1 MKKILREEILR
12 QKKLMNLQEQNQS
25 WGDALYDYM
34 SSGLKSIFFGDDD
47 EDEKKPKK
55 LEDKIGSF
63 EKIAGQLIDEIE
75 GGYFHPIMVKGG
87 RGFPKG
93 SRSMGDSGETMFG
106 IDRKHGAEINTSSE
120 GRQFWGL
127 IDAVNAS
134 KKWPWLYKGG
144 NLEGPLK
151 NLASRMIKNN
161 FNKFADRYLTPE
173 AKKVVQSDEGL
184 LTHFIY
190 ATWNGPGWFNR
201 FAKSINS
208 QVEKGVTDT
217 EKLMKI
223 GLQDRKNSGNNLI
236 SSSAEKIEKIRGTN
250 LV

>member
-25 WGDALYDYM
+25 LGDVLYDYM
-34 SSGLKSIFFGDDD
+34 ASGLKNIFKGDED
-47 EDEKKPKK
+47 EDEKKTKK
-55 LEDKIGSF
+55 LDDKLGSF
-63 EKIAGQLIDEIE
+63 EKIAKKLIDEIE

-127 IDAVNAS
+127 IDAANAS
-134 KKWPWLYKGG
+134 KKWPWLFKGG
-144 NLEGPLK
+144 DLEGPLK

-161 FNKFADRYLTPE
+161 FNKFVDRYLTSD
-173 AKKVVQSDEGL
+173 AKKIVQSDEGL

-190 ATWNGPGWFNR
+190 STWNGPGWFNQ

-208 QVEKGVTDT
+208 QVENGVTDT

-223 GLQDRKNSGNNLI
+223 GLQDRKNSSNKLI
-236 SSSAEKIEKIRGTN
+236 SSSAEKLKKLQGQI
-250 LV
+250 

>member
-106 IDRKHGAEINTSSE
+106 IDRKHGAEINTS
-120 GRQFWGL
+120 
-127 IDAVNAS
+127 
-134 KKWPWLYKGG
+134 
-144 NLEGPLK
+144 
-151 NLASRMIKNN
+151 
-161 FNKFADRYLTPE
+161 
-173 AKKVVQSDEGL
+173 
-184 LTHFIY
+184 
-190 ATWNGPGWFNR
+190 
-201 FAKSINS
+201 
-208 QVEKGVTDT
+208 
-217 EKLMKI
+217 
-223 GLQDRKNSGNNLI
+223 
-236 SSSAEKIEKIRGTN
+236 
-250 LV
+250 

>member
-1 MKKILREEILR
+1 MKKVLKEEIHR
-12 QKKLMNLQEQNQS
+12 QKELMNLQEQNQS

-34 SSGLKSIFFGDDD
+34 ASGFKSLFFGDD
-47 EDEKKPKK
+47 EEYGKKSKK
-55 LEDKIGSF
+55 LEDKLGSF
-63 EKIAGQLIDEIE
+63 EKIARELIDEIE
-75 GGYFHPIMVKGG
+75 GGYYHPSMVKGG

-127 IDAVNAS
+127 IDAAGAS
-134 KKWPWLYKGG
+134 KKWPWLYMGG
-144 NLEGPLK
+144 YLENPLK
-151 NLASRMIKNN
+151 NLATKMVKNN
-161 FNKFADRYLTPE
+161 FNKFSNRYLDSE
-173 AKKVVQSDEGL
+173 AQKIVKSDEGL

-201 FAKSINS
+201 FAKTINS
-208 QVEKGVTDT
+208 QVQKGVTDT
-217 EKLMKI
+217 DKLLKI
-223 GLQDRKNSGNNLI
+223 ALQDRKNSGNSLI
-236 SSSAEKIEKIRGTN
+236 SSSAEKIEKILGTN